1 VTIKVTFGNSGH
13 PPVFDPTKASQ
24 VFLPAGNYKFTVDLG
39 AKDTAFVLDNDLGFS
54 EFMALSQTFNN
65 KGITWGAAD
74 ADGAFTD
81 LRRAQQSM
89 LIFRDSHDGQAD
101 LVEAPK
107 IRIQGTGV
115 GVFTYG
121 KDN

>member
-1 VTIKVTFGNSGH
+1 
-13 PPVFDPTKASQ
+13 
-24 VFLPAGNYKFTVDLG
+24 
-39 AKDTAFVLDNDLGFS
+39 
-54 EFMALSQTFNN
+54 
-65 KGITWGAAD
+65 
-74 ADGAFTD
+74 
-81 LRRAQQSM
+81 M